1 MGREAGDREVVGPS
15 PTKGTMKPKEI
26 YRRVAGLCERAAAT
40 AIFPET
46 KAGTSAAAVVWR
58 RLANAVRPSEGAGSD
73 ILADEVAVME
83 DLEARSFSASSI
95 SGSKD

>member
-1 MGREAGDREVVGPS
+1 MRVKELYLHLAEA
-15 PTKGTMKPKEI
+15 
-26 YRRVAGLCERAAAT
+26 CERKAGVTDLLNKKAGMLAAA
-40 AIFPET
+40 A
-46 KAGTSAAAVVWR
+46 VWR